1 MPSGSLTSADSDAH
15 ISAEMK
21 RSASP
26 ASMLNDAQ
34 ADSAVAAEEL
44 SVDVSA
50 SPLQNGQLATSDEYA
65 DDEDEAKSQSP
76 NHLSAPVVPSSPL
89 SGQGGEARPLKRRS
103 SHAGFSEQDDAHREE
118 FLRVTRMEG
127 YVFSW
132 PREILYWIACPCTA
146 FVVWLMHLWV
156 RRQACTQDAQ
166 GMRTVTAILHVCALR
181 VLMLIRTFDAF
192 CNALY
197 LCGLRSSRSA

>member
-1 MPSGSLTSADSDAH
+1 
-15 ISAEMK
+15 
-21 RSASP
+21 
-26 ASMLNDAQ
+26 MLNDAQ
-34 ADSAVAAEEL
+34 ADAVAAEEL

-103 SHAGFSEQDDAHREE
+103 SHAGFSQQDDAHREE

-156 RRQACTQDAQ
+156 RQACMQHAQ
-166 GMRTVTAILHVCALR
+166 GMRAVTAILHVCALR
-181 VLMLIRTFDAF
+181 VLMLIRIFDAF
-192 CNALY
+192 CNEFY
-197 LCGLRSSRSA
+197 LCRLRSSPSA

>member
-1 MPSGSLTSADSDAH
+1 MD
-15 ISAEMK
+15 
-21 RSASP
+21 
-26 ASMLNDAQ
+26 
-34 ADSAVAAEEL
+34 EL

-65 DDEDEAKSQSP
+65 DDEDESKSQSP
-76 NHLSAPVVPSSPL
+76 NHLLAPVVPSSPL

-156 RRQACTQDAQ
+156 RRQACRQDAQ
-166 GMRTVTAILHVCALR
+166 KHAVSNSTLHVCALR

-192 CNALY
+192 CNDFY
-197 LCGLRSSRSA
+197 LCRLRSSPSA